1 MRSSTLLKYE
11 IIDVFC
17 VKYTV
22 PLSLKMSS
30 ASVGLRSHTSYRVRP
45 QTPYLGFA
53 PGPDGYFSPPGPSF
67 VESKKSLNYTL
78 VRSGPRTGVSVRGT
92 HTNHFYLKK
101 VSSKTVKMAS

>member
-30 ASVGLRSHTSYRVRP
+30 ASGGLRSHTSYRVRP

-53 PGPDGYFSPPGPSF
+53 PGPDGYFSPPGPLF
-67 VESKKSLNYTL
+67 CGVQKILKLY
-78 VRSGPRTGVSVRGT
+78 SGQIRTKNGSQRARDA
-92 HTNHFYLKK
+92 Y
-101 VSSKTVKMAS
+101 